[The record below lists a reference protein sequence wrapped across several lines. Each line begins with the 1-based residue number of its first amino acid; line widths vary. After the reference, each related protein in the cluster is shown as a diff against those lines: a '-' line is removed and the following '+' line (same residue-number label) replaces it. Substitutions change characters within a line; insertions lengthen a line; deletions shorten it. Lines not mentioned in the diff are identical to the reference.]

1 MGYYTLLSYHSPDF
15 ISLNLR
21 NQAMQ
26 SLIVLPTLLAVAL
39 GKAVGPENIV
49 TATSGYAYAVDLA
62 VPVPLSAFNCMK
74 NYGYST
80 VFVRGYDPAGVGRF
94 DTNAVNN
101 IRNANKAGLGSEVF
115 MKPQPRSVKKGSQQF
130 MEMYDGLRQGAIKVK
145 TVWVQVT
152 SPIEWSPD
160 TKANI
165 NFLNDLLST
174 AKSYG
179 IAIGLYT
186 NVYDWTQI
194 TNGASASEGTMLWY
208 WNVNGNGPNGETPAN
223 FHDFRPFAKFTNP
236 TVKQFAQ
243 VETVCGVTVNR
254 DVYVLNRS
262 TRTLASGPV
271 DSKGELVVG
280 SLGDGLA
287 PELVQIV

>member
-1 MGYYTLLSYHSPDF
+1 MHLSQSRHFPMKCVQLPMGGRTQVVLYCFYSFLQKKITG
-15 ISLNLR
+15 
-21 NQAMQ
+21 
-26 SLIVLPTLLAVAL
+26 IVDGEYRKKPKIYELAD
-39 GKAVGPENIV
+39 EIV
-49 TATSGYAYAVDLA
+49 VTIQKIN
-62 VPVPLSAFNCMK
+62 LSA
-74 NYGYST
+74 T
-80 VFVRGYDPAGVGRF
+80 
-94 DTNAVNN
+94 
-101 IRNANKAGLGSEVF
+101 AGLGSEVF

-280 SLGDGLA
+280 SLGDAILFQISPMRMIISQHSGVKNDNIDLKKI
-287 PELVQIV
+287 EKSDLRFVDLVEASPL